1 MGTDNGGKIPS
12 DYFLYPEFLAFV
24 FLPITWVLLPLAGFN
39 PEYLGGFLPTMFL
52 WTDIVI
58 FERTPQTHLN
68 VSYLQYKNI
77 QINSCQK
84 IFKLHAFF

>member
-24 FLPITWVLLPLAGFN
+24 FLPVTWVLLPLAGFN

-52 WTDIVI
+52 WTNPVENLIKY
-58 FERTPQTHLN
+58 H
-68 VSYLQYKNI
+68 VSCSMEYE
-77 QINSCQK
+77 
-84 IFKLHAFF
+84 